1 MGSFGGWLFG
11 EKDQVLVEEIAKLH
25 KVDKEV
31 VAEYYKEMIEK
42 CKNSCTK

>member
-1 MGSFGGWLFG
+1 MGLFFLEAFG

-42 CKNSCTK
+42 CKKSCTK